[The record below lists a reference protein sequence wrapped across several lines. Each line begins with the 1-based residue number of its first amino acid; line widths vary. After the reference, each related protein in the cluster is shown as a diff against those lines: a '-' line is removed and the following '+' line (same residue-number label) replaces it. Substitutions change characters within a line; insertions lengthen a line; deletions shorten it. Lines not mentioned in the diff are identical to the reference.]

1 MKLDIDHHTTYRYS
15 APVRS
20 STQILRLTPQ
30 NGAGQQVLHWKLD
43 TTGGATRTRDGYGNV
58 LHVLT
63 LDSAVE
69 EIHIHSRGRIQTATG
84 ADEVAEVA
92 SVGVLSPLV
101 FLRPTPLTRTRPAMV
116 EFAEAW
122 RRRAASLSGLRE
134 MASALNKRIPALAVD
149 DVDGKQSDVSQAP
162 ASVPASAQVHAFIAC
177 LRHLGIPA
185 RYVSGYVYAPAASS
199 AAEQGVGAASWHAWA
214 EAWVVDRWRSFDVM
228 ARCPAGEQH
237 VRIAIGADELDA
249 CPIRG
254 VRTGGGLETLASSI
268 QLTGSG
274 A

>member
-1 MKLDIDHHTTYRYS
+1 
-15 APVRS
+15 
-20 STQILRLTPQ
+20 LRLTPQ
-30 NGAGQQVLHWKLD
+30 NGAGQQVLYWKLD

-101 FLRPTPLTRTRPAMV
+101 FLRPTPLTRTRPA
-116 EFAEAW
+116 
-122 RRRAASLSGLRE
+122 SLSGLRE
-134 MASALNKRIPALAVD
+134 MASALNKRMPALAVD
-149 DVDGKQSDVSQAP
+149 DVDSKQSDVSQAP

-199 AAEQGVGAASWHAWA
+199 AEEQGVGAASWHAWA

-237 VRIAIGADELDA
+237 VRVAIGADELDA

-254 VRTGGGLETLASSI
+254 VRTGGGLETLSSSI
-268 QLTGSG
+268 QLI
-274 A
+274 AAVA

>member
-1 MKLDIDHHTTYRYS
+1 MKLEIDHHTTYRYS

-63 LDSAVE
+63 LDSAVQ
-69 EIHIHSRGRIQTATG
+69 EIHIHSRGRIQTAAGDDAAVDAVVTG
-84 ADEVAEVA
+84 
-92 SVGVLSPLV
+92 GLSPLV

-134 MASALNKRIPALAVD
+134 MAAALNKRMPALAVD
-149 DVDGKQSDVSQAP
+149 EVDSEQSEVSQAP

-185 RYVSGYVYAPAASS
+185 RYVSGYVYSPAASVGGEQ
-199 AAEQGVGAASWHAWA
+199 AAGAATWHAWA

-228 ARCPAGEQH
+228 ARCAAGEQH
-237 VRIAIGADELDA
+237 VRVAIGADELDA

-254 VRTGGGLETLASSI
+254 VRTGGGLETLVSSI
-268 QLTGSG
+268 QLTPITT
-274 A
+274 